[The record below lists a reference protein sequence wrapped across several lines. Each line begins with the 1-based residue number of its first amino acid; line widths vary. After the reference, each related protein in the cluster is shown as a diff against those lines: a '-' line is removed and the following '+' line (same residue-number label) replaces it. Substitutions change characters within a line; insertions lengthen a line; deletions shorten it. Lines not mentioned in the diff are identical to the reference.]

1 MFSNQAQVKDMAMSK
16 IELLQ
21 VGSYPDWVQ
30 AVLEQ
35 TYVMHRYFEVPQTA
49 AGQAAADQAAF
60 LARVGGAIRGIAT
73 RGDLGADAAMI
84 AALPKLEVIAVY
96 GVGYDGVDLAAAQ
109 ARGIRVTNTPDV
121 LTGDVADLAVGMW
134 LAGRRRMV
142 EADAWARSG
151 NWAAKGAFPIT
162 RRAFGK
168 SAGILGLGRIGRAI
182 GDRLQGFG
190 MQISYTSRAAK
201 ATPGWQH
208 IEGAVALAEVS
219 DVMFVALA
227 ATPDTRHIVDARV
240 LAALGPDGM
249 LVNISRAANVDEA
262 ALIAALRDGSLGA
275 AALDVFDGEPAY
287 DPAFQNVPNL
297 LMQPHIGSG
306 TLETRLAMAEL
317 MCDNLAAHFA
327 GQPLLTPVI

>member
-1 MFSNQAQVKDMAMSK
+1 MSK

-21 VGSYPDWVQ
+21 VGSYPDWDQVELDQ
-30 AVLEQ
+30 S
-35 TYVMHRYFEVPQTA
+35 YVMHRYFD
-49 AGQAAADQAAF
+49 AGDKAAF
-60 LARVGGAIRGIAT
+60 LAQVGGSVRGIAT
-73 RGDLGADAAMI
+73 RGDLGADAALI
-84 AALPKLEVIAVY
+84 AALPKLEVISVY
-96 GVGYDGVDLAAAQ
+96 GVGYDSVDLAAAQ

-151 NWAAKGAFPIT
+151 TWAAKGSFPIT

-168 SAGILGLGRIGRAI
+168 KAGILGLGRIGRAI
-182 GDRLQGFG
+182 GERLAGFG

-201 ATPGWQH
+201 QTPGWHHVQ
-208 IEGAVALAEVS
+208 GAVALAHAS

-227 ATPDTRHIVDARV
+227 ATPSTRHIVDAAV
-240 LAALGPDGM
+240 LRALGPEGM

-262 ALIAALRDGSLGA
+262 ALIAALGDGTLGS

-287 DPAFQNVPNL
+287 NPAFLALPNL
-297 LMQPHIGSG
+297 LMQPHVGSG
-306 TLETRLAMAEL
+306 TVETRLAMGQ
-317 MCDNLAAHFA
+317 MVRDNLAAHFA